1 MITRKTTKKRIK
13 KMTGKSRKPMKFK
26 NRSVIGLVEKVM
38 MIGPEKERKVTA
50 RIDTG
55 ADICSMDTKLAKRL
69 NLGPVERLKRIKSAH
84 GIKKRPVVRGRVEIA
99 KRRFKKVRFT
109 LADRKHLRYKV
120 LIGKNILKK
129 GFLID
134 PNKEM

>member
-1 MITRKTTKKRIK
+1 MATKTI
-13 KMTGKSRKPMKFK
+13 
-26 NRSVIGLVEKVM
+26 IGLTEKVII
-38 MIGPEKERKVTA
+38 IGPEKERKLLA

-55 ADICSMDTKLAKRL
+55 ADICSMDMKLAKRL
-69 NLGPVERLKRIKSAH
+69 NLGPVEKLKRIKSAH
-84 GIKKRPVVRGRVEIA
+84 GIKKRPVIRARIEIK

-134 PNKEM
+134 PNKKV